1 MIPVPFLSTQLSGL
15 WLRLVTPETAKVGRD
30 LIDGLTNPT
39 VVRDNVAKERFDVKP
54 MTVAQSIELAINGN
68 KELEDQLT
76 TDAPISKVAS

>member
-1 MIPVPFLSTQLSGL
+1 M
-15 WLRLVTPETAKVGRD
+15 KVGRD